1 MLCNTTS
8 RICGCKSGV
17 GACSGRRPAVCRSVK
32 LSVAGLLQHKEGPRA
47 GEASTSAPTAA
58 SPEQAKPRK
67 FRSSWDA
74 KEASAEADS
83 KVDYLAEL
91 GRAEYNINVTHGA
104 APLWLLA
111 GSLALPLEVLSLLR
125 LAYYSPQKC
134 ALVLHGSV
142 LLSM

>member
-1 MLCNTTS
+1 MLFT
-8 RICGCKSGV
+8 CGSKSDV
-17 GACSGRRPAVCRSVK
+17 GASQAAQT
-32 LSVAGLLQHKEGPRA
+32 AGPHTQEATQRAAPRA

-58 SPEQAKPRK
+58 PPEQAKPRK

-104 APLWLLA
+104 FSPRPLA
-111 GSLALPLEVLSLLR
+111 CSLALPLDNI
-125 LAYYSPQKC
+125 
-134 ALVLHGSV
+134 
-142 LLSM
+142 

>member
-1 MLCNTTS
+1 M
-8 RICGCKSGV
+8 
-17 GACSGRRPAVCRSVK
+17 
-32 LSVAGLLQHKEGPRA
+32 AGLLQRKEGPRA

-58 SPEQAKPRK
+58 PPEQAKPRK

-104 APLWLLA
+104 APL
-111 GSLALPLEVLSLLR
+111 
-125 LAYYSPQKC
+125 
-134 ALVLHGSV
+134 
-142 LLSM
+142 